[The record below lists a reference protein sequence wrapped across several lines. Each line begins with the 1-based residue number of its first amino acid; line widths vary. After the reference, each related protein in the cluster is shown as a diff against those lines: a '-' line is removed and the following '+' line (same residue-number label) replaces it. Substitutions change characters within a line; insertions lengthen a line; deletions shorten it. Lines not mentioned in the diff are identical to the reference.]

1 MKPSIHV
8 LFVALLVFTYALIGN
23 TDPKKP
29 KDIDELN
36 KSGYLYTVNVS
47 KINSKYSEIASATF
61 RKKLVIVSS
70 KKIGALGNGIDPI
83 TNEPYTDLFCTD
95 IKAYG
100 ELSHPILFSRILN
113 TKANEGQVSFS
124 PDEHTIYYTRSERN
138 NSQNYKLYKANL
150 EKGSYGNWTNETELV
165 ISSDIYSVENP
176 HVSEDGKH
184 LYFSSNMNGGFGGF
198 DIYKA
203 KILKDGSLGAPENLG
218 AVINTVN
225 DEKYPHTTKNE
236 DELFFSSNGHNSI
249 GGYDIFISTISNN
262 SNKTPRNLG
271 YSINSDKDEIGFIFI
286 DDQKGVFSSNKDNK
300 KNAFNL
306 YRFQS
311 RELYNELKG
320 IVISEEEKILPNSI
334 VILLDNEGNEI
345 ERQITNKDATY
356 NFKIKPYKD
365 YQIKVLKEGY
375 EDYTLSF
382 ESDDK
387 ELKAILKLL
396 AK

>member
-1 MKPSIHV
+1 MKATINV
-8 LFVALLVFTYALIGN
+8 LLTALMFSAFSTSHK
-23 TDPKKP
+23 TDPVKKD
-29 KDIDELN
+29 KIDNLN
-36 KSGYLYTVNVS
+36 KSGYAYSVNVS
-47 KINSKYSEIASATF
+47 KINSKYSEIACATF

-70 KKIGALGNGIDPI
+70 KKIGALGNGVDPL

-100 ELSHPILFSRILN
+100 ELSQPLLFSRVLN

-124 PDEHTIYYTRSERN
+124 PDEHTIYYTRSERSN
-138 NSQNYKLYKANL
+138 TLNYKLYKAEL
-150 EKGSYGNWTNETELV
+150 EKNSYGNWTNETELP
-165 ISSDIYSVENP
+165 ISNDNYSIENP
-176 HVSEDGKH
+176 HVTKDGKY
-184 LYFSSNMNGGFGGF
+184 LYFSSNMKGGYGGF

-203 KILKDGSLGAPENLG
+203 KIFKDGSIGEPRNLG
-218 AVINTVN
+218 QTINTSE
-225 DEKYPHTTKNE
+225 DEKYPHTAKNGN
-236 DELFFSSNGHNSI
+236 ELFFSSKGHNSI
-249 GGYDIFISTISNN
+249 GGYDIFISTISN
-262 SNKTPRNLG
+262 SKYKSPRNLG
-271 YSINSDKDEIGFIFI
+271 YSINSDKDEIAFVFV
-286 DDQKGVFSSNKDNK
+286 DNKKGVFSSNKDNT

-311 RELYNELKG
+311 RELYNELRG
-320 IVISEEEKILPNSI
+320 IVISEKEKILPNSI

-365 YQIKVLKEGY
+365 YQIKVLKDGY

-382 ESDDK
+382 ESDEK